1 MWWWPQTPKEDPK
14 HPEDGVGICQDA
26 VLHQVQFRFRFRQKG
41 TEPNFSNTRS
51 GPVAVFFQSWDWTSK
66 HYLEAN
72 FLISHSETMPLKG
85 LSCKKAAA
93 QRARA
98 GKLENKS
105 MPSTPVMASSDDTT
119 LLKQTTCPSTKIVL
133 WFDQSSSR
141 VIVRSVSVA
150 VFFYQ
155 LVFCFVYTERSSH
168 SDFTFLEPPC
178 RREGGINFK
187 KKIAKKYQDLIEIFD
202 RLWKKDGSF
211 ELQLGDWLNINN
223 STRA

>member
-1 MWWWPQTPKEDPK
+1 M
-14 HPEDGVGICQDA
+14 
-26 VLHQVQFRFRFRQKG
+26 
-41 TEPNFSNTRS
+41 
-51 GPVAVFFQSWDWTSK
+51 
-66 HYLEAN
+66 
-72 FLISHSETMPLKG
+72 
-85 LSCKKAAA
+85 
-93 QRARA
+93 
-98 GKLENKS
+98 
-105 MPSTPVMASSDDTT
+105 
-119 LLKQTTCPSTKIVL
+119 
-133 WFDQSSSR
+133 
-141 VIVRSVSVA
+141 RSVSVA